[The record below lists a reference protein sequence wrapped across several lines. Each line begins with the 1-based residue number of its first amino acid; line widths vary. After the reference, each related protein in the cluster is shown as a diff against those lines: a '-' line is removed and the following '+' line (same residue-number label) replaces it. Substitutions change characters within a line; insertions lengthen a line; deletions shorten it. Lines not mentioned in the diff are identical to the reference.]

1 MVNDIKS
8 ILSNVS
14 DSLRGADAAGQ
25 ADQAAQM
32 RKTQEAQMAQM
43 AKKASEDSMRAQN
56 QNLHLQTTELLKVL
70 DNIVHEGFNLP
81 KTNPGEGAGN
91 QSGNFFQG
99 GDAEAGMQRD
109 LQVMKEFIRE
119 SNYLITQGMDINQ
132 IITKLKVD
140 QGGQFWQNFQ
150 QILQKQ
156 GALAKADLSRLGEGS
171 ADLSKSVRGDAILGK
186 ESLKA
191 QELMKSIGSQA
202 LLELLRAETN
212 PQFQKEQ
219 FLLALQLLSKGNLTE
234 SSQRLLSYLRKR
246 GGFSDQE
253 LNYYY
258 GKQESRK
265 DIFQGE
271 IPFQR
276 EERKRTSLWYLL
288 AGLGGFALSIALGCN
303 LAGSITIGVATIV
316 LVFVFSLILKK

>member
-1 MVNDIKS
+1 MANEIKS
-8 ILSNVS
+8 IITNVT
-14 DSLRGADAAGQ
+14 DSLRGIDSTGQ

-56 QNLHLQTTELLKVL
+56 QNLHLQTTELLKVI

-91 QSGNFFQG
+91 QSGNFQG

-109 LQVMKEFIRE
+109 LQVMKEFVRE
-119 SNYLITQGMDINQ
+119 SNYLISQGMDINQ
-132 IITKLKVD
+132 IVTKLKVD

-156 GALAKADLSRLGEGS
+156 GALAKADQLGEGA
-171 ADLSKSVRGDAILGK
+171 ADLSKNVRGDAVFGK

-202 LLELLRAETN
+202 LLELLKAETN

-253 LNYYY
+253 LKYYY
-258 GKQESRK
+258 GKPESRK

-276 EERKRTSLWYLL
+276 EERKKTSLWYLL
-288 AGLGGFALSIALGCN
+288 AGLGGFSLSIGLGCN